1 MSNTFKRALPCGLVL
16 AALAASP
23 VLAQSVGKMTAE
35 RSTVTK
41 AGVGPIGVGAGIDL
55 GDRLSSDA
63 SGSGIIVFE
72 DESSARLGPNSDLT
86 IDAFVYNPG
95 RRTGTIR
102 LRQQAGTA
110 RIFGGQISKRGTS
123 EVVTPHIVLGV
134 RGGIVTVN
142 VDDETGTTTAKLEA
156 GIMECQ
162 TGSETIVVTNPGTTC
177 TTSGGDIQ
185 TNHVEGAGQ
194 TFVDP
199 GSGSGGNPGP
209 GNYGHCASA
218 AGATSG
224 ACGSNDGGLPGPTPG
239 ANGGNGGAP
248 GGTAPLDNRGH
259 PGNGGGGP
267 GCDDEGV
274 EGSTACIN

>member
-1 MSNTFKRALPCGLVL
+1 MTNTFKRALPCGLVL
-16 AALAASP
+16 AAMAASP
-23 VLAQSVGKMTAE
+23 VAAQPVGKMTAE

-55 GDRLSSDA
+55 GDRLSSNA
-63 SGSGIIVFE
+63 SGAGIIVFR
-72 DESSARLGPNSDLT
+72 DESSARLGPNADLT
-86 IDAFVYNPG
+86 IDAFVYDPG
-95 RRTGTIR
+95 RRGGTIR

-134 RGGIVTVN
+134 RGGIVTVD
-142 VDDETGTTTAKLEA
+142 VDEAAGTTTAKLEA

-162 TGSETIVVTNPGTTC
+162 TGAETIVVTNPGTTC
-177 TTSGGDIQ
+177 TTGGGDID
-185 TNHVEGAGQ
+185 TDHVEGAGR

-209 GNYGHCASA
+209 GSYGHCASA

-224 ACGSNDGGLPGPTPG
+224 ACGSSDGGLPTPMPG
-239 ANGGNGGAP
+239 ANALNGGGTP
-248 GGTAPLDNRGH
+248 GGTAPFQDDGGNGD
-259 PGNGGGGP
+259 PGNE
-267 GCDDEGV
+267 CKRYEGEV
-274 EGSTACIN
+274 QYSC